1 MNRPYAAKLQELLEA
16 SYNLPNAVCDLG
28 RVELGPLELEDITKR
43 LFNRE
48 KSGIDAKAH
57 YLLASSGFN
66 AEMVLSEIANLRFR
80 DLGGDQQQLGASAA
94 KSTAKLGAK
103 VGSGDSMG
111 LQQIA
116 GNLGTSYGYDSSSKS
131 SSASTQQHDSTLGT
145 ASATTGSLA
154 AGSALQDTHKSLT
167 ASDSMDVDS
176 FDIAQHDPVV
186 AQNSKEFDEFVD
198 KHIKV
203 DWASR
208 KREVLNLLGRK
219 PTKLRSAPGPSGS
232 SSEEYHSHSSS
243 SVLGPQSTN
252 TDFTPIMA
260 SYAQVITNFCD
271 HEFEVPTILSKFSE
285 VAQHADSHEPH
296 IVDSWR
302 ALETKDARTFLEK
315 QFWEHINFEIANN
328 RQNAKLGG
336 TPSAFSKVKAYVR
349 LKYYHNGQWDSH
361 ITVVNQT
368 PIWAYIYYLVR
379 AGFIEDALKL
389 VLERTDIFSTIGST
403 FATFFKAWAESPTN
417 SLPRNYVEMIQSEYH
432 QLFRPGRAFDPYR
445 QALWKI
451 IGRCELYKRSLPQV
465 AVTTEDWL
473 WLQLVL
479 CRDASDPASV
489 AYPGSTY
496 TLDDLKAYI
505 LEIGP
510 SHLASEPT
518 KYFLILGLLGLWTE
532 AVSFLRPH
540 AEVHAVHFAIALAAS
555 KNKDFKGDLVSL
567 IGHYTRFF
575 RQNMPTLAV
584 DYLTLISL
592 SPQTKFVDTQ
602 LDKSK
607 ESGTASQLAAREGL
621 RELVLETRRFSELL
635 GDVEVFTE
643 QGMSGS
649 IESRMSLVGLN
660 DRAQY
665 RYSIAERAAE
675 TANKQGYTLD
685 AILLYRLARDYT
697 HVFALVNSHLGLLI
711 SSISVGVRV
720 EDSLDS
726 SNAFLQLA
734 RNVIRIDS
742 DTNSGASN
750 RDLEKARKTCRNLLT
765 IADCLD
771 LVAKHDYESCLNR
784 ISDTGLLILSPTPAF
799 EEVRTVSREFST
811 YDESLAC
818 NIPKLLL
825 VAMTCIVRINEQL
838 RQQNPGDST
847 IKDRVFEQ
855 NRGKANNCM
864 VYAGLIQFRMPREVY
879 VKLTQ
884 LDDAL

>member
-80 DLGGDQQQLGASAA
+80 DFAGDQQQLSGSTAKSAA
-94 KSTAKLGAK
+94 KLGTKVVSNDASGVPQLGA
-103 VGSGDSMG
+103 
-111 LQQIA
+111 
-116 GNLGTSYGYDSSSKS
+116 NLGTTYGLEGSTKS
-131 SSASTQQHDSTLGT
+131 GSASTQAYDPTL
-145 ASATTGSLA
+145 ASAATGALA
-154 AGSALQDTHKSLT
+154 GGSVGQDSRRKSLN

-176 FDIAQHDPVV
+176 FDVAHYDPVV
-186 AQNSKEFDEFVD
+186 AQNTKEFDEFVD

-203 DWASR
+203 DWNSR
-208 KREVLNLLGRK
+208 KRDVLNLLGRK
-219 PTKLRSAPGPSGS
+219 PTKLRGSPGPSGS
-232 SSEEYHSHSSS
+232 NTEEFQSPSSG
-243 SVLGPQSTN
+243 SVLGPQTTSA
-252 TDFTPIMA
+252 DFTPIMA
-260 SYAQVITNFCD
+260 RYAQAVTDFCD
-271 HEFEVPTILSKFSE
+271 HEFEVPTIVSKFSD
-285 VAQHADSHEPH
+285 VAKHADLHEPH
-296 IVDSWR
+296 IADSWR
-302 ALETKDARTFLEK
+302 ALETKDARKFLEK

-432 QLFRPGRAFDPYR
+432 QLFRPGRGFDPYR

-510 SHLASEPT
+510 SHLASDPT
-518 KYFLILGLLGLWTE
+518 KYFFILSLLGLWTE

-540 AEVHAVHFAIALAAS
+540 AEVHAVHFAIALAAT

-584 DYLTLISL
+584 DYITLISL

-607 ESGTASQLAAREGL
+607 ESGTPSQLAAREGL

-643 QGMSGS
+643 QGISGS
-649 IESRMSLVGLN
+649 IENRINLVGLN

-711 SSISVGVRV
+711 SSVSVGIKV

-726 SNAFLQLA
+726 SSAFLQLA
-734 RNVIRIDS
+734 RNVIRLDNDTKSSAS
-742 DTNSGASN
+742 DHS
-750 RDLEKARKTCRNLLT
+750 LEKARKTCRNLLT

-771 LVAKHDYESCLNR
+771 LVAKDDYESCLNR
-784 ISDTGLLILSPTPAF
+784 ISDTGLLVLSPTPAF
-799 EEVRTVSREFST
+799 EEVRTVSRDFAT

-838 RQQNPGDST
+838 RQQNSGDST
-847 IKDRVFEQ
+847 IRDRVFEQ